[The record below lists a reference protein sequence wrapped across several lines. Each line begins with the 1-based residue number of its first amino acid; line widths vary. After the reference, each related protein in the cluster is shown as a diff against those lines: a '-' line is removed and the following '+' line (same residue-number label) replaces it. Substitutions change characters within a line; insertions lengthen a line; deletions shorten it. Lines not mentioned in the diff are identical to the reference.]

1 MTISVSKPPSSA
13 KLAISYDA
21 EKNKFSEVRITED
34 RIIYTRALQSR
45 LEATHIPSDNETP
58 SGQLSVLPYHLD
70 LHRYIGRIWSPF
82 NDPNILPMSHEFSG
96 MAIDQ
101 PANVR
106 EDVVKNF
113 IEAYGDFFS
122 YDITRDDFKTRST
135 ANWRNEWQI
144 IGEAALDLDTFTPEG
159 INDKLAEFA
168 TPAIELNQIGE
179 SASIII
185 RPKGWAGF
193 CWGLIARDKYDGITY
208 ERCANPKGCTREIPS
223 LPPFGKSGRKQ
234 KFCSNRCKM
243 ADRSERQK
251 KAINFQDV
259 SADFQEWLR
268 DEDRSR

>member
-144 IGEAALDLDTFTPEG
+144 IGEAALDLDAFTPEG

-168 TPAIELNQIGE
+168 TPAIE
-179 SASIII
+179 
-185 RPKGWAGF
+185 
-193 CWGLIARDKYDGITY
+193 
-208 ERCANPKGCTREIPS
+208 
-223 LPPFGKSGRKQ
+223 
-234 KFCSNRCKM
+234 
-243 ADRSERQK
+243 
-251 KAINFQDV
+251 
-259 SADFQEWLR
+259 
-268 DEDRSR
+268 